1 MTEKILYYEVSDGM
15 VEKLGGKYF
24 RYSTSLRSARS
35 GVSIGPEMV
44 GKFANRIWEYDPT
57 TDVVR
62 YIKNRYTGIMT
73 KIDMKEFFLI
83 QLRAEEY

>member
-1 MTEKILYYEVSDGM
+1 MKVLYYEVSDGM

-24 RYSTSLRSARS
+24 RYSTNLRSARS
-35 GVSIGPEMV
+35 GVSKGPELV
-44 GKFANRIWEYDPT
+44 GKFANRIWEHDPT

-62 YIKNRYTGIMT
+62 YIKNRNTGTMT
-73 KIDMKEFFLI
+73 KVNMKEFFLI